1 MDILEYMSSFRY
13 ERLVVATDMDAGLKS
28 IIAIHDT
35 TLGPACGGL
44 RIWSYRSEEEAF
56 WDVLRLARAMT
67 YKAAAADLPFGG
79 GKAVIL
85 ADPNSEKTEP
95 MLRAFGRFVDSLDGL
110 YLTGTDL
117 GSTDRDMEVIRL
129 ETNYVAGLPE
139 YGDSAALTGLGV
151 YCGMKACAQE
161 VWGSESLAGRTVAI
175 QGFGKV
181 AAGLAHHLLED
192 GANIVVCDTYEPALD
207 LARDL
212 GLRVVPA
219 GDIYGVDCDI
229 FAPCAVGRVINCH
242 TIPRLKCRIIAG
254 GANDQLLTDAAGE
267 ELRRRRIL
275 YAPDYIVNAG
285 GLILAAAEFGG
296 KLSPEWALKKTEN
309 IYNTMARVIETSKR
323 LNIPTSRAA
332 DLLAEDRL
340 ATVHA
345 AAR

>member
-1 MDILEYMSSFRY
+1 
-13 ERLVVATDMDAGLKS
+13 
-28 IIAIHDT
+28 
-35 TLGPACGGL
+35 
-44 RIWSYRSEEEAF
+44 
-56 WDVLRLARAMT
+56 MT

-85 ADPNSEKTEP
+85 ADPHSEKTESL
-95 MLRAFGRFVDSLDGL
+95 LRAFGRFVDWLGGL

-129 ETNYVAGLPE
+129 ETSYVAGLPE
-139 YGDSAALTGLGV
+139 YGDSATLTGLGV
-151 YCGMKACAQE
+151 YCGMKACAHE
-161 VWGSESLAGRTVAI
+161 VWGSDSLVGRTVAI

-181 AAGLAHHLLED
+181 AAGLVHHLVEE
-192 GANIVVCDTYEPALD
+192 GADIVVCDTHEPTLA

-212 GLRVVPA
+212 GLRVLPA

-229 FAPCAVGRVINCH
+229 FSPCAVGRVINGD

-254 GANDQLLTDAAGE
+254 GANDQLLTDVDGD
-267 ELRRRRIL
+267 ELHRRGIL

-285 GLILAAAEFGG
+285 GLILTAAEFGA
-296 KLSPEWALKKTEN
+296 KLSLEWALRKNEN
-309 IYNTMARVIETSKR
+309 IHDTMVRVIETSKR

-332 DLLAEDRL
+332 DLLAEERL

-345 AAR
+345 AA